1 MRPSSILVAVA
12 VLTASGAGAAPGP
25 APRVIDLEARRAA
38 AVAAFRQQPESG
50 AVASKA
56 RRALAIPTSVGSV
69 NVWVAPTRGGG
80 DCYLVDVEAIPVASA
95 GAACTP
101 RPARS
106 DYIVRPWQSE
116 TQVGGESL
124 RLFAARVTPAVASLL
139 VQFADGTSEQLSPAA
154 GFALRELRRDEEP
167 VAVVARDA
175 NGSELRRRR
184 MPGPRSFRRDLAFP
198 VGPYRRVIG
207 IETSAGFPLTFAVAA
222 GTNGSVCERTIYRGA
237 QSWSCG
243 PGPARLEADAIS
255 VHRAL
260 WNESD
265 DGTAVALLQ
274 GAVGRSISRLEAW
287 SPDGSVERIPI
298 VEQYVL
304 FELPRRR
311 TPAVLVGLDA
321 DGHLVARRSLRD

>member
-1 MRPSSILVAVA
+1 MRPASILVAVA
-12 VLTASGAGAAPGP
+12 VLAASGAGAAPSP
-25 APRVIDLEARRAA
+25 APRVIDLQARRAA
-38 AVAAFRQQPESG
+38 AVAAFRQQPESR
-50 AVASKA
+50 AIASKV
-56 RRALAIPTSVGSV
+56 RRALATRTSVGFV
-69 NVWVAPTRGGG
+69 YVWVAPTSGGG
-80 DCYLVDVEAIPVASA
+80 DCYLVDVEAVPLESA
-95 GAACTP
+95 GAACRP

-106 DYIVRPWQSE
+106 DYVIRPWQSE

-124 RLFAARVTPAVASLL
+124 RLLTARVTPAVASL
-139 VQFADGTSEQLSPAA
+139 VVRFADGTSEQLRPAG

-167 VAVVARDA
+167 IAVIARDA

-207 IETSAGFPLTFAVAA
+207 IETTEGFPLTFAVAP

-260 WNESD
+260 WNDSD
-265 DGTAVALLQ
+265 DGKALALLQ
-274 GAVGRSISRLEAW
+274 GATGRSLSRLEAW
-287 SPDGSVERIPI
+287 YADGSVERIPI

-304 FELPRRR
+304 FEVPRSR
-311 TPAVLVGLDA
+311 TPRVLVGLDA
-321 DGHLVARRSLRD
+321 NGGIVARRALH

>member
-12 VLTASGAGAAPGP
+12 VLAASGAAAAPAP

-38 AVAAFRQQPESG
+38 AVAAFRQQPESR

-80 DCYLVDVEAIPVASA
+80 DCYLLDVEAVPVAGA

-101 RPARS
+101 RPAS
-106 DYIVRPWQSE
+106 DYVVRPWQSE

-139 VQFADGTSEQLSPAA
+139 VRFADGTSEQLRPAA

-175 NGSELRRRR
+175 SGAELRRRR

-222 GTNGSVCERTIYRGA
+222 GTNGSVCERTTYRGA

-260 WNESD
+260 WNEGHD
-265 DGTAVALLQ
+265 ATAIALLQ

-304 FELPRRR
+304 HELPRRR

-321 DGHLVARRSLRD
+321 EGHLVARRSLR